1 MIDRREVREK
11 EDPSHDMEHTPHE
24 PNAVTMRQNR
34 RRSRLMLW
42 MTLGGIGMVSAYSA
56 IFLVL
61 MDREGRPHSWID
73 AVYWTITTMSTL
85 GYGDITF
92 SSGAGRLF
100 SMLVLASGILLIL
113 VLLPFLFVQFIVRP
127 WMEQR
132 EKSRAPRSVPE
143 HLRGH
148 LILVGFDAVTQTLI
162 ARAKRARTPS
172 IVLVDDP
179 ADASRLHDEGYQAMV
194 GPLDSPATYRKAGVE
209 RAVMVVSTQVDTT
222 NTNVAFTVRQVNKTV
237 KIAVTADKDAS
248 VDVLQLAGANH
259 VFQLSS
265 SLGRELA
272 SRAVGT
278 RGHAHVVGSIGE
290 TLIAEAAVRG
300 TPLVGLTL
308 DQVTHQM
315 KCPASI
321 LAIMQR
327 GRLRPMGP
335 DSRIDER
342 AVLIVA
348 GSREDLDTF
357 NDQFQSPE
365 GVESPVLILGGGRVG
380 RAVAGA
386 LDDSRVPTT
395 IVEKIPGRTPPHLT
409 VVEGDASD
417 IEVLQAAGLTAASAV
432 VITSHDDDFNVYLTL
447 YCRRLRPDLQIV
459 SRATSERNVA
469 TLYRAGADSV
479 LSYATIGAT
488 ALWNELGRAHRVV
501 IAEGNELFSVP
512 RPRSLSGAAL
522 RDEKIHDTTGCHIV
536 AAIDSDG
543 TLQVETEDIPTDDLT
558 HVVLLGDRH
567 AERAF
572 RNKYVKG
579 R

>member
-1 MIDRREVREK
+1 MQD
-11 EDPSHDMEHTPHE
+11 TPNE
-24 PNAVTMRQNR
+24 QSTTTMRQGR

-42 MTLGGIGMVSAYSA
+42 MTLGAIVMVSAYSA
-56 IFLVL
+56 IFLAL
-61 MDREGRPHSWID
+61 MDREDRPYDWID

-92 SSGAGRLF
+92 SSSAGRLF

-127 WMEQR
+127 WMEQLER
-132 EKSRAPRSVPE
+132 ARAPRSVPE

-162 ARAKRARTPS
+162 ARAKRARTPAV
-172 IVLVDDP
+172 VLVEDP
-179 ADASRLHDEGYQAMV
+179 AEASRLHDEGYQAMV

-209 RAVMVVSTQVDTT
+209 RAVMVVSTQADTT
-222 NTNVAFTVRQVNKTV
+222 NTNVAFTVRQVNKSA

-248 VDVLQLAGANH
+248 VDVLELAGADH

-272 SRAVGT
+272 NRAVGT
-278 RGHAHVVGSIGE
+278 RGHAHVVGSIGH

-308 DQVTHQM
+308 DQVTHHL
-315 KCPASI
+315 KCPARI

-342 AVLIVA
+342 AVLILA
-348 GSREDLDTF
+348 GSRSELDTF

-386 LDDSRVPTT
+386 LRDSRVPTT
-395 IVEKIPGRTPPHLT
+395 IVEKVPGRAPAGYT
-409 VVEGDASD
+409 VVEGDASE
-417 IEVLQAAGLTAASAV
+417 IEILNAAELSAASAV
-432 VITSHDDDFNVYLTL
+432 VITTHDDDFNVYLTL

-459 SRATSERNVA
+459 ARATSERNVA

-512 RPRSLSGAAL
+512 RPRSLGGAAL

-536 AAIDSDG
+536 AAIDSHG
-543 TLQVETEDIPTDDLT
+543 TLHVETEDIPTDDLT

-572 RNKYVKG
+572 RTKYAKG